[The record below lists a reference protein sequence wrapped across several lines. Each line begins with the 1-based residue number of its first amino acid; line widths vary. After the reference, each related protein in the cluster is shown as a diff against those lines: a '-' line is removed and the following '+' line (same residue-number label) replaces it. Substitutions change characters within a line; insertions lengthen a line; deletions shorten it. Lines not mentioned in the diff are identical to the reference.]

1 MTVKIKKLERHTVI
15 YIDEY
20 EMSDEE
26 FKKLYSSKDDFF
38 KKVQSEEIE
47 DYKINSIVDDISNR
61 EGTYEEEWEVEF
73 LD

>member
-1 MTVKIKKLERHTVI
+1 MP
-15 YIDEY
+15 
-20 EMSDEE
+20 DEE

>member
-1 MTVKIKKLERHTVI
+1 MERHTVI
-15 YIDEY
+15 YTDEY

-47 DYKINSIVDDISNR
+47 DYKINSLVDDISNR

-73 LD
+73 LNK